1 MYIEKVV
8 KRNGDVV
15 PFDKQKIVIAIMK
28 AMTDSDEVNKGTAL
42 RIANDISKTEKEEV
56 TVEEIQDM
64 VEESA
69 EQDSSALY
77 SMAIQKRNDS

>member
-8 KRNGDVV
+8 KRNGDIV

-42 RIANDISKTEKEEV
+42 RIANDISKIEKDKV
-56 TVEEIQDM
+56 TVEEIQDL
-64 VEESA
+64 VEEKLVSCPPMLF
-69 EQDSSALY
+69 SF
-77 SMAIQKRNDS
+77 NW